1 MYFLQFKLLKPL
13 TEINNISI
21 TQFNSI
27 SFTENQSCLGR
38 WIFINCYLW
47 NSKILT
53 SINKNNYIIMN
64 VLLSK
69 FTTKHNTAPFSQIK
83 IEDYFPAFQEGIA
96 LAKTEIDAIVNNPE
110 APTFEN
116 TVVAMDFAG
125 DILDRL
131 SSVFFNLNSAE
142 TSDEMQKIAQ
152 EVSPLLS
159 EFGNDIT
166 LNAALFAKIKT
177 VYEQKENLNLTPE
190 QTTLLDKKY
199 KSFSRNGANLPEDKK
214 DQLREID
221 KELSKLSLQFGENVL
236 AETNAFELHL
246 TDEKDLAGLPE
257 GTIEAARLLA
267 KEKEKEGWIFTLDH
281 PSYVP
286 FLTYA
291 DNRELRKKMAIAFGA
306 RSFQNNEFDNQ
317 ENVLKIAKLRFERA
331 NLLGYKT
338 HAHFVLE
345 ERMAQ
350 SPEKVFTFLND
361 LLAKAKPAA
370 QKEFA
375 ELAAFAKELDGIEQL
390 EKWDGAYYSEK
401 LKQQLFNLDDE
412 KLKPYFQLEKVL
424 DGAFTVAKKLYGLTF
439 TEVFDIDKYHEEV
452 TTYEVT
458 DAENNL
464 VSIFYADFF
473 PRKGKRNGAWM
484 TSFKSQSKKDGVNE
498 RPHISNVCNFT
509 KPTETKPSLL
519 TFNEVTTLFH
529 EFGHGLHGMLANTT
543 YPSLSGTSVFWDFVE
558 LPSQIMEN
566 WCYEPEALALF
577 ANHYETGEIIPIEYV
592 QKIKESASFQ
602 EGMATLR
609 QLSFGLL
616 DMAWHG
622 QDPTSITDLKTFETE
637 QFANTQLYPDVKEN
651 AMSTA
656 FSHIFQGGYSS
667 GYYSYKWAEVL
678 DADAFEYFQE
688 SGIFNVEV
696 ATKFKENV
704 LSKGGTEHPMILYK
718 RFRGQEPKPEALL
731 KRAGLL

>member
-1 MYFLQFKLLKPL
+1 MSVL
-13 TEINNISI
+13 T
-21 TQFNSI
+21 QHFN
-27 SFTENQSCLGR
+27 
-38 WIFINCYLW
+38 
-47 NSKILT
+47 
-53 SINKNNYIIMN
+53 
-64 VLLSK
+64 
-69 FTTKHNTAPFSQIK
+69 TKHNTAPFSQIK

-96 LAKTEIDAIVNNPE
+96 LAKAEIDAIVNNPE

-116 TVVAMDFAG
+116 TIEAMDYSGAT
-125 DILDRL
+125 LDRI
-131 SSVFFNLNSAE
+131 SSIFFNLNSAE

-166 LNAALFAKIKT
+166 LNADLFARVKA
-177 VYEQKENLNLTPE
+177 VYEQKDSLNLNTE
-190 QTTLLDKKY
+190 QATLLDKKY
-199 KSFSRNGANLPEDKK
+199 KSFSRNGANLAEDKK
-214 DQLREID
+214 AELREID

-236 AETNAFELHL
+236 AETNAFQLHI
-246 TDEKDLAGLPE
+246 TDEKDLSGLPE
-257 GTIEAARLLA
+257 GTIEAARSLA
-267 KEKEKEGWIFTLDH
+267 KHEEKEGWIFTLDH
-281 PSYVP
+281 PSYLP
-286 FLTYA
+286 FMTYA
-291 DNRELRKKMAIAFGA
+291 DNRELRKKMAIAFG
-306 RSFQNNEFDNQ
+306 SKGFQNNEYNN
-317 ENVLKIAKLRFERA
+317 EAIVLKIVKLRQQRA

-345 ERMAQ
+345 ERMAE
-350 SPEKVFTFLND
+350 SPEKVMAFEND

-370 QKEFA
+370 EKEFA
-375 ELAAFAKELDGIEQL
+375 QLTTFAKELDGIEQL

-424 DGAFTVAKKLYGLTF
+424 NGAFDIAGKLYGLTF
-439 TEVFDIDKYHEEV
+439 TEVFDIDKYHDEV
-452 TTYEVT
+452 MTYEVT
-458 DAENNL
+458 DENNNL

-484 TSFKSQSKKDGVNE
+484 TSFKSQFVKNGVNE

-529 EFGHGLHGMLANTT
+529 EFGHGLHGMLANTI
-543 YPSLSGTSVFWDFVE
+543 YPSLSGTSVYWDFVE
-558 LPSQIMEN
+558 LPSQVMEN

-577 ANHYETGEIIPIEYV
+577 ATHYQTGEIIPQEYV
-592 QKIKESASFQ
+592 EKIKESASFQ
-602 EGMATLR
+602 EGLATLR

-622 QDPTSITDLKTFETE
+622 QDPTNITNLKAFETE
-637 QFANTQLYPDVKEN
+637 QFKSTQLYPDVAEN

-678 DADAFEYFQE
+678 DADAFEYFKE
-688 SGIFNVEV
+688 NGIFNKEV

-704 LSKGGTEHPMILYK
+704 LSKGGTEAPMILYK

-731 KRAGLL
+731 RRAGLI